1 MRFSDICFAVCIIIA
16 NFVSDFQEMFDSL
29 INKLY
34 LEFWSGKRKVGPHKK
49 ILLSKRYQ
57 ALGGD
62 MVYDLSWSLRYIHS
76 NHTISHPIV
85 IEERADK
92 RRLRRVIRRIERRV
106 IPKEIEKLISKET
119 K

>member
-1 MRFSDICFAVCIIIA
+1 
-16 NFVSDFQEMFDSL
+16 MFESL
-29 INKLY
+29 KNILY
-34 LEFWSGKRKVGPHKK
+34 LKFWSGKRKVGPHKK
-49 ILLSKRYQ
+49 ILLSRRYQ

-62 MVYDLSWSLRYIHS
+62 LVYDLSWSLRYIHS
-76 NHTISHPIV
+76 DHTISHPIV

>member
-1 MRFSDICFAVCIIIA
+1 MRFSDIYFAVCIIIA
-16 NFVSDFQEMFDSL
+16 NFVSHFQEMFDSL

-49 ILLSKRYQ
+49 ILLSRRYQ

-62 MVYDLSWSLRYIHS
+62 MVYDLSWSLRYIYS
-76 NHTISHPIV
+76 DHTISHPVV
-85 IEERADK
+85 IEQRTDK
-92 RRLRRVIRRIERRV
+92 RRLRKVIRRIERRV